1 MIKTNKHRERS
12 ERRSLMVESL
22 ENRAMMSATMVG
34 FCDGSVRTAVPA
46 VQQTLLPAVQTVSSP
61 QTTNGIIAV
70 LIGL

>member
-1 MIKTNKHRERS
+1 
-12 ERRSLMVESL
+12 
-22 ENRAMMSATMVG
+22 MMSATMVG